1 MHGESERVE
10 TAARCTRVHMPSSPP
25 RAARS
30 LGLLG
35 EGQRGGEAVDGG
47 DGLAYARR
55 DGHDFADDGLAARRR
70 LRVLPLERRAL
81 RRHAAER
88 LLHPALRRDQRLE
101 LKAQLRLLLLQAQ
114 YLERTAQRQLGG
126 RERLPRQRRQ
136 PRRLLLRLGR
146 RLLCRLDL
154 CLRRRLR
161 RRRLRARAVE
171 DGRPA
176 EAAAVARR
184 VAVQE
189 GAVGGR
195 QLEGRVVLLRV
206 ERDDAVDAEPREE
219 SHRPLC
225 LPQVAELDEQR
236 HTPPAAPRRGVALG
250 DDRLEALPQ
259 LCCRVAAVA
268 AAVVHVRARLV
279 DLDEVGQRQAEAH
292 AAQHPLQLVGGIA
305 VRWMTHDRH
314 SDRE

>member
-1 MHGESERVE
+1 MQRESTTVALPSPRCRLPGHRPSPHRRAEALVPLGRGDALVE
-10 TAARCTRVHMPSSPP
+10 QVRLGAREAVHQPGVPLP
-25 RAARS
+25 QLGARRAAA
-30 LGLLG
+30 LH
-35 EGQRGGEAVDGG
+35 V
-47 DGLAYARR
+47 
-55 DGHDFADDGLAARRR
+55 
-70 LRVLPLERRAL
+70 RRAL
-81 RRHAAER
+81 HAADMHDDE
-88 LLHPALRRDQRLE
+88 PARQAE
-101 LKAQLRLLLLQAQ
+101 LAH
-114 YLERTAQRQLGG
+114 
-126 RERLPRQRRQ
+126 
-136 PRRLLLRLGR
+136 
-146 RLLCRLDL
+146 
-154 CLRRRLR
+154 RRLR

-259 LCCRVAAVA
+259 LCRRVAAVA